1 MLKHPFGTFP
11 LSIPGPCRGES
22 GAKVYKSYESLF
34 KEKKKEKVVHSM
46 KQQQR
51 AFSKFFLILL
61 LLSLLLSAIP
71 LASAAE
77 NDCVYFFTGKECTS
91 CQDIET
97 LLQELETA
105 YPELQVKRF
114 DAYHEERDA
123 LLFRQF
129 LEGHSIPEASQGVP
143 AVFLGK
149 SYLVGKE
156 PISKFL
162 AQQVRE
168 EENGDCPMTVLEES
182 VGIVGEKEP
191 RHILETITFGVVT
204 TAALRDAFLPAGLAL
219 LLFLFG
225 ISILF
230 PPTQVVK
237 HGLSLA
243 AGMGVALFLLGFLL
257 LPRLGISEGFR
268 TIVAVFAIL
277 GGVVQL
283 SSFLRKKKITLSEQ
297 LQKRWARVEKVLASP
312 LTLFGIGFLAAF
324 FGAASPG
331 KIFALLGEFSRTSF
345 TSAVALPLFL
355 YFLSIFL
362 LPLLL
367 LTLGMQQLWKRL
379 HRTAQEKGTSDMER
393 ERWTAHL
400 EKVFKAIL
408 AAALLLVA
416 IIVLLA
422 A

>member
-1 MLKHPFGTFP
+1 
-11 LSIPGPCRGES
+11 
-22 GAKVYKSYESLF
+22 
-34 KEKKKEKVVHSM
+34 M
-46 KQQQR
+46 KQQRR
-51 AFSKFFLILL
+51 AVSKSFLVLL
-61 LLSLLLSAIP
+61 LLSFLLSAIP

-77 NDCVYFFTGKECTS
+77 TDCIYFFSGKECAS

-97 LLQELETA
+97 LLQELEKT
-105 YPELQVKRF
+105 YPELRVERF
-114 DAYHEERDA
+114 DAYHEEQDA

-143 AVFLGK
+143 AIFLGK
-149 SYLVGKE
+149 SYLIGKQ
-156 PISKFL
+156 PIMDFL

-168 EENGDCPMTVLEES
+168 EENGDCPMTVLEDS

-204 TAALRDAFLPAGLAL
+204 TAALRDAFLPAGLG
-219 LLFLFG
+219 LLFFLFASG
-225 ISILF
+225 LLF
-230 PPTQVVK
+230 PPTSVMK
-237 HGLSLA
+237 RGLSLA
-243 AGMGVALFLLGFLL
+243 AGMGAALFLLGFLL
-257 LPRLGISEGFR
+257 LPYLGIGGGFR

-277 GGVVQL
+277 GGGVQL
-283 SSFLRKKKITLSEQ
+283 SSFLRKKKIPLSEQ
-297 LQKRWARVEKVLASP
+297 LQKRWARIEKALASP

-324 FGAASPG
+324 LGAASPG

-355 YFLSIFL
+355 YFLVIFL

-367 LTLGMQQLWKRL
+367 LTMGMQQLWKRL
-379 HRTAQEKGTSDMER
+379 QQTAQQKGTSDMER
-393 ERWTAHL
+393 ERWMAHM

-416 IIVLLA
+416 VIVLLA